1 MKKIILLILVLAL
14 GVFAFVGCK
23 SETTIEPENSGTVN
37 EPKENESVDS
47 SKPLAGKH
55 LTVAMSA
62 NYKYFETVTV
72 DSSGKEV
79 YEGLDID
86 ILEKMSEDLGFTYEI
101 SNMPFASLIGS
112 LQSSQ
117 ADFVISGM
125 SYTEERAQS
134 VDFSDKYATAKVGVL
149 TTKESD
155 IKSGKD
161 LVGKKVACSSGT
173 NYEQIIKS
181 IDGAELVTFDGQAAI
196 TQELIMGRVD
206 AAITGGTASKKVSE
220 ENEGIT
226 FFIIEPA
233 DLDLGNLDTYNIA
246 FPKGSELVP
255 IFNEEIDKLNGDG
268 TLNAL
273 IIKWLGEDY
282 ID

>member
-1 MKKIILLILVLAL
+1 MKKIILLILVLSL

-23 SETTIEPENSGTVN
+23 SETTIESENSGTVN
-37 EPKENESVDS
+37 EPKENESIDS

-155 IKSGKD
+155 IKSAKD